1 MFVPWTTD
9 ERRNQWNPLSELSL
23 ASLQICDLDDD
34 QASIGRPSE
43 LNPFPRCSSWLL
55 LWAFVGGQRQA
66 TETQGGSRGTDGH
79 SACVCDAQQSPIN
92 ATGVCQKGFVQVP
105 NIVCSRTGTRSFL
118 KDSAGGQGQSS
129 GQEMPSKVHRRESES
144 YRLWKGCGASFCF
157 DLAMLHSQKTKLKTS
172 TRVAL

>member
-1 MFVPWTTD
+1 M
-9 ERRNQWNPLSELSL
+9 RNQWNPLSELSL

-66 TETQGGSRGTDGH
+66 TETQGGSRCTDGH

-129 GQEMPSKVHRRESES
+129 GQEMPSRFIGENQNPIGCGRAVAPLFALTWRCFTPRRQNLKLVHALHCSNSES
-144 YRLWKGCGASFCF
+144 N
-157 DLAMLHSQKTKLKTS
+157 
-172 TRVAL
+172 